1 MSLQSAELISQFPRL
16 SNYTERVREKGAAL
30 LRRAQQAAPLLS
42 FSYDCIEASNLG
54 VLPMRLHTSLRQTI
68 QKIRVSILRM
78 LPLWAAFWLVCG
90 GLCRPLPARAQD
102 RFVTEYALDHDSVEV
117 PFEYKDHQI
126 FISGA
131 IDDHKNLTFLFDTGA
146 SAPVIDRALE
156 IRAYHLGDTTIQEAE
171 GVTSA
176 ESVWI
181 SDLSVGADTNQAR
194 VHNMSVLVT
203 DLSQISRVLGRK
215 VDGIIGIPF
224 CAGFV
229 VEIDYVKHVL
239 HFYNSR
245 TYSIAQRVGDGQR
258 TFTFD
263 LNPMNLR
270 RRASTVLVSGRLHT
284 QYEYDFLLD
293 TGFGGY
299 LSVAHAAA
307 QEAGLIKED
316 TPRVSSTSYGV
327 TRSFHSDKIRA
338 PFLMLGDINLSGRVV
353 AVDYRNN
360 DVLGQTGIVGNRLL
374 QNYRVTLDYPRRK
387 LLMERVTV
395 KEEPDDAETPSF
407 GLVIRAGG
415 KTVFVDTVK
424 KNSPAFRAGMRAG
437 DEIVSIDGHE
447 VTQMSSGEVSSLL
460 AAGSGAAT
468 LVITPA
474 ADPNLGTRGK
484 SYTLTLAPRS
494 PLDWKAD

>member
-1 MSLQSAELISQFPRL
+1 MRL
-16 SNYTERVREKGAAL
+16 SALLKAFHPSAPRARFRRARAAL
-30 LRRAQQAAPLLS
+30 
-42 FSYDCIEASNLG
+42 
-54 VLPMRLHTSLRQTI
+54 
-68 QKIRVSILRM
+68 
-78 LPLWAAFWLVCG
+78 W
-90 GLCRPLPARAQD
+90 LPAALIGIFYASAPAHAQD
-102 RFVTEYALDHDSVEV
+102 RFITEYALDHDSVEV
-117 PFEYKDHQI
+117 PFEYVDHQI
-126 FISGA
+126 LISGA
-131 IDDHKNLTFLFDTGA
+131 LDAHKNLTFLFDTGA
-146 SAPVIDRALE
+146 SAPVIDRSID

-176 ESVWI
+176 ESVWV
-181 SDLSVGADTNQAR
+181 SDLSVGADANQAR
-194 VHNMSVLVT
+194 VHNMAVLIT
-203 DLSQISRVLGRK
+203 DLSQISHVLGHK

-239 HFYNSR
+239 RFYNSR

-258 TFTFD
+258 AFTFD
-263 LNPMNLR
+263 MTPMNLR
-270 RRASTVLVSGRLHT
+270 RRASTLLMSGRLHSR
-284 QYEYDFLLD
+284 YDYDFLLD

-307 QEAGLIKED
+307 QEAGLIKDD
-316 TPRVSSTSYGV
+316 TPRVSATSYGV

-353 AVDYRNN
+353 SVDYRNN

-387 LLMERVTV
+387 LLLERVTA

-407 GLVIRAGG
+407 GLVIR
-415 KTVFVDTVK
+415 TSSRIVLVDTVK
-424 KNSPAFRAGMRAG
+424 KNSPAFRAGMKPG

-447 VTQMSSGEVSSLL
+447 VAQMSSGEVSGML

-484 SYTLTLAPRS
+484 TYTLTLAPRS
-494 PLDWKAD
+494 PLDWKAEQSSEATGIRTP